1 MVRGRSFYYESM
13 LSRSKNGSPK
23 GKEKNL
29 EKGLDRRLHQHSSRK
44 IQEEEIRWFERKF
57 TPS

>member
-44 IQEEEIRWFERKF
+44 IQEEEIR
-57 TPS
+57 